1 MKKRAQTDG
10 INLVA
15 AFPIMEHALIAK
27 DERDGAFIVQGD
39 VKARNA
45 PLFAIQ
51 MMNFALKMMGDASD
65 EAGING
71 RKFGKAAISI
81 VMQGLSER
89 GIDPVKVMREMLEE
103 MGYK

>member
-15 AFPIMEHALIAK
+15 AFPITEHALIAK

-45 PLFAIQ
+45 LLFAIQ
-51 MMNFALKMMGDASD
+51 MMNFALQMMEDAAIGTKID
-65 EAGING
+65 GQA
-71 RKFGKAAISI
+71 FGKAAVSI
-81 VMQGLSER
+81 VLQGLNER
-89 GIDPVKVMREMLEE
+89 GIDPVKMMREMLEE